1 MTSKFFDR
9 RWEILLDGEIFI
21 RETAGQQFKATF
33 EIVNDFGG
41 YVSYAEI
48 AIYNLSQD
56 TIQKAFR
63 RDVTIGLRA
72 GYIDGIDFIFR
83 GRINNIIRTR
93 SGPNTITRIIARGGS
108 QPATQRISE
117 TLGKD
122 TTIVDVIRRCAA
134 SLGYPL
140 VIQPSDFNN
149 ILPYARGFAMNGDP
163 RSIMDRLA
171 EAHRFSYIIENDRIV
186 VVGENS
192 FRQGQPRVIDQFSG
206 MEGIPE
212 ITENGADVSVRLS
225 PNIRIGG
232 RIDIQSELATFNFS
246 NLFYNEIPESAGR
259 GIYKIFRVTHS
270 GDTWGDAW
278 TTRITGFR

>member
-9 RWEILLDGEIFI
+9 RWEILLNDELFI
-21 RETAGQQFKATF
+21 RETAGQQFKMTF

-48 AIYNLSQD
+48 SIYNLSQD

-93 SGPNTITRIIARGGS
+93 SGPNTITRIIAVGGS
-108 QPATQRISE
+108 QPATQRINE
-117 TLGKD
+117 TLGIN

-140 VIQPSDFNN
+140 EIRPDDFTG

-171 EAHRFSYIIENDRIV
+171 EAHRFSYVIENDRII

-192 FRQGQPRVIDQFSG
+192 FRRGQPRVIDQFSG

-232 RIDIQSELATFNFS
+232 RINIQSQLATFNFS
-246 NLFYNEIPESAGR
+246 NLFYNQIPESAGR
-259 GIYKIFRVTHS
+259 GIYKIFRITHS
-270 GDTWGDAW
+270 GDTKGDAW